1 VNKFFGMVAFAA
13 AILPSAAIFAQ
24 TSQQPLTR
32 AQVRAELVELE
43 RAGYNPASANDPNYP
58 ADIEAAEAKVA
69 AEHAAN
75 GQAVG
80 GISQGTG
87 ESGGGAP
94 AAR

>member
-1 VNKFFGMVAFAA
+1 VNKFFGIVAVAA
-13 AILPSAAIFAQ
+13 AILPSAAVFAQ

-32 AQVRAELVELE
+32 AQVRAELMELE
-43 RAGYNPASANDPNYP
+43 RAGYNPASAN
-58 ADIEAAEAKVA
+58 AEAKVA